1 MATLSDLAVE
11 IAGDIKASRWTR
23 RTIESGEDMNTLIE
37 TGVYSVP
44 LASVAT
50 SLLNPPPPN
59 ALAPAAVEV
68 FTTSSQGIIQRWTM
82 SPGAASRSVI
92 VQRHRDSSGVW
103 SEWGPTVWL
112 SGSLGASTDLA
123 TLAPGLYRVTTGAV
137 ATALGLPTLNHGTIE
152 VGDGTNRPITWRTA
166 APYTE
171 VWGNAV
177 VAGTLRNWVKIGPYD
192 PPYTGGTLTSSSD
205 LTTLAPGIY
214 EVTLTSVAEALELPT
229 INHGTVEVTPG
240 TNRTLTWRT
249 AWSPSETWQAAIVN
263 GALLTWGKIGPY
275 SAPPSTS
282 LSSPFEHEVRLSELR
297 RRRGPVQVTTPAV
310 VVLAWDHGLTTVKNT
325 VLPLHE
331 SRDLPMTLAINSQLW
346 DDPLNA
352 GATQADV
359 QTWIEGGLIEVANH
373 GRTHTYPS
381 TTEGMVGEYRGG
393 REDLE
398 AQLGAPIDTYQMAGS
413 AWGGS
418 IADLGLSERGQ
429 IVMSSHAVVT
439 GMIDDGTTKLYPIDG
454 HPTIGTH
461 GYWIDRSTTAAEAR
475 IEDAISAE
483 KTVIIRF
490 HPQFLDQPD
499 YLTTAALTTFLD
511 YVAGK
516 VAGGDVTVLQMRD
529 AMIAQR

>member
-23 RTIESGEDMNTLIE
+23 RTIESGEDMNTL
-37 TGVYSVP
+37 TDPGVYTIP

-50 SLLNPPPPN
+50 TLLNGPADN
-59 ALAPAAVEV
+59 ALGPSTVEV
-68 FTTSSQGIIQRWTM
+68 FTTSSLGRVQRWTV
-82 SPGAASRSVI
+82 SPGATGRAVI
-92 VQRHRDSSGVW
+92 TQRHRDFFGDW
-103 SEWGPTVWL
+103 SEWGPTAWL
-112 SGSLGASTDLA
+112 GGSLGSSTDLA
-123 TLAPGLYRVTTGAV
+123 TLAPGLYRVVTGGTAD
-137 ATALGLPTLNHGTIE
+137 ALGLPTTNHGTIE

-205 LTTLAPGIY
+205 LTALAPGIY

-229 INHGTVEVTPG
+229 INQGTVEVTPG
-240 TNRTLTWRT
+240 TNRALIWRT

-263 GALLTWGKIGPY
+263 GELLTWGKIGPY

-297 RRRGPVQVTTPAV
+297 RRRGPVTVTTPAV
-310 VVLAWDHGLTTVKNT
+310 VVLAWDHGLTNVKDT
-325 VLPLHE
+325 VLALHE
-331 SRDLPMTLAINSQLW
+331 ARNLPTTLAINSELW

-352 GATQADV
+352 GATQTDV
-359 QTWIEGGLIEVANH
+359 QAWVAGGLVEVANH

-429 IVMSSHAVVT
+429 IVMSSHAIVT

-475 IEDAISAE
+475 IEDAITAG
-483 KTVIIRF
+483 KTVVIRF

-499 YLTTAALTTFLD
+499 YLTTAGLTAFLD

-516 VAGGDVTVLQMRD
+516 VTAGEVTVLQMRD